1 MDDIT
6 ASIIVACQTSG
17 AVQSINKLG
26 FSLSLLTKKAFQFGL
41 DSLNAFRQTQDA
53 SWKFSKT
60 FANSLGSADKAVK
73 TFMEDYN
80 LAEVTAKS
88 MLTDTAQVLKGMG
101 FAEKEALKVSES
113 VSRWGIDLA
122 SFTGYAGGAEGAV
135 QAITAAMLG
144 ENERLK
150 ALGIVIREDSDEF
163 RNLVKQ
169 MQEEKGVT
177 EQRARVYAKFAL
189 IKKQAKDAEGDYKAE
204 GENWTQNIKLMDQA
218 IIQVKSNLGEMLY
231 ELTSINDLTGAAG
244 GGAMKFAKEWHQKSA
259 DINHELRV
267 MVLNVKTFFKLVG
280 DTLEP
285 FIQIYA
291 NHIANAM
298 ALGEWLYENWGKII
312 SGLGDLFT
320 AFFKELW
327 NKFKQVSTWQISLA
341 KMIAAGVKAALKGEE
356 IGKAVMDS
364 FVADFKSTGEIEKA
378 FKKMNL
384 GKANFVNPFDVDFD
398 FMKRWNKTLDEHNRD
413 IRNSEARRDKQK
425 AALKDK
431 DTGGAGTTDTGK
443 ETLPLGN
450 MLKDL
455 FKYRTTVQSGVV
467 ADSTE
472 GVRLSNRR
480 FFFNSPGDPA
490 KQSADHLKKIE
501 DQNKTIVNVVQSLNS
516 LVSGINSGG
525 IKIAAASGG
534 GIAGFKKH

>member
-26 FSLSLLTKKAFQFGL
+26 FSLSMLTKKGVQFGI
-41 DSLNAFRQTQDA
+41 DSLNAFRRTQDA
-53 SWKFSKT
+53 SWKFGKT
-60 FANSLGSADKAVK
+60 FANTLGSADEAVRK
-73 TFMEDYN
+73 FAEDYN
-80 LAEVTAKS
+80 LADVTARG
-88 MLTDTAQVLKGMG
+88 MITDAGQLMKGMG
-101 FAEKEALKVSES
+101 FSELESLNLGAEIA
-113 VSRWGIDLA
+113 RWGVDLA

-135 QAITAAMLG
+135 QAIIAALTG
-144 ENERLK
+144 ENEKLK
-150 ALGIVIREDSDEF
+150 ALGVVLREDSTEF
-163 RNLVKQ
+163 RNLFKQ
-169 MQEEKGVT
+169 MQEEKGIT
-177 EQRARVYAKFAL
+177 EQQARVYAKIAM
-189 IKKQAKDAEGDYKAE
+189 IKRQAADAEGDYKAE

-218 IIQVKSNLGEMLY
+218 VLQIKTNFGELLY
-231 ELTSINDLTGAAG
+231 ELLAINDLTGSAG
-244 GGAMKFAKEWHQKSA
+244 GGAMKFARDWHKKSA
-259 DINHELRV
+259 DINHQLRV

-285 FIQIYA
+285 FAQIYVK
-291 NHIANAM
+291 HIANAM
-298 ALGEWLYENWGKII
+298 ALGEWLYDNWGKII

-341 KMIAAGVKAALKGEE
+341 KMIASGVKAALKGEE
-356 IGKAVMDS
+356 IGKAVLGS

-398 FMKRWNKTLDEHNRD
+398 FMKRWNETLDEHNRD
-413 IRNSEARRDKQK
+413 VRNSEARRDKQK
-425 AALKDK
+425 AALKDE
-431 DTGGAGTTDTGK
+431 DTKKTGTTDTAN
-443 ETLPLGN
+443 EILPLGN

-516 LVSGINSGG
+516 LVSGINSSG
-525 IKIAAASGG
+525 IKIATASGG
-534 GIAGFKKH
+534 GIAGFKKY